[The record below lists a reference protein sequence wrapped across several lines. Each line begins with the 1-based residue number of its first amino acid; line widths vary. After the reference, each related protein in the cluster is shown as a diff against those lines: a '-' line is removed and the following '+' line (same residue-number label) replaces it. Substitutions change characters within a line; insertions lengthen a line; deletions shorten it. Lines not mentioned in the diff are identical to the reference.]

1 MKYACTI
8 YKENEAGLTN
18 GYYVDRIIVWD
29 GNRDTFIPPGVHHI
43 QLPTNDDWVTTA
55 HGEGLYAIIDG
66 QLTGIDLPAIGDKY
80 DPDTGAFTRPGS
92 DQVIWSVNITLL

>member
-80 DPDTGAFTRPGS
+80 DPDTGTFTRPNS
-92 DQVIWSVNITLL
+92 DIVLWGINTTLL